1 MKPVL
6 LLFSFLALFPALK
19 AQDIYA
25 VTDANQG
32 GISWGIL
39 KKVSLQKAQP
49 AYQSL
54 LSNASF
60 QKTENQT
67 VSSGNVAALSHNVQ
81 AGQLPMHNGVAAI
94 AVDRNQNRI
103 YYSTMFGGEMHVFD
117 PVSNQLQDL
126 GNIYDEAA
134 SKGNPIAISPQN
146 QGPVITRM
154 AQGADDYIY
163 GLSNDG
169 ARFFRISTHAGKPVI
184 EHLGG
189 LINHPANEGMDVQA
203 SCTSWGGDMVAGADG
218 NLYLFSMYQH
228 AFKIDPSS
236 RVATYL
242 GKVSGLPDG
251 FTLNG
256 AAVLED
262 GRLMLSSAA
271 VFGKYALIRDM
282 KTLEATMTEAAEWF
296 NTSDLASTH
305 LLFSKG
311 NNYIGIGDEKIKF
324 MAAVFPNPVRNGEV
338 VVHFKS
344 GQTGRY
350 ALDLLD
356 MAGAPKLQSQVNL
369 SGEAQR
375 VTLKT
380 ASFAKGM
387 YLLRVI
393 NPNDKQVQTIKVLLQ

>member
-6 LLFSFLALFPALK
+6 LLFCSVLFLPALQ
-19 AQDIYA
+19 AQEIYA
-25 VTDANQG
+25 ITDANQG
-32 GISWGIL
+32 GVSWGIL

-54 LSNASF
+54 LSN
-60 QKTENQT
+60 QLYLKEKE
-67 VSSGNVAALSHNVQ
+67 SGAKPGSVNALSNEMLS
-81 AGQLPMHNGVAAI
+81 AELPMHTGVAAM
-94 AVDRNQNRI
+94 ATDRNHNRI
-103 YYSTMFGGEMHVFD
+103 FFSTMFGGEMYAFD
-117 PVSNQLQDL
+117 PLSNQLQSV
-126 GNIYDEAA
+126 GNIYSIAA
-134 SKGNPIAISPQN
+134 SSGNPVNISSKN

-154 AQGADDYIY
+154 TQGSDDYIY

-169 ARFFRISTHAGKPVI
+169 ARFFRIATHAGKPVI

-189 LINHPANEGMDVQA
+189 LINDASNDGMDVQA

-218 NLYLFSMYQH
+218 KLYLFSMYQQ
-228 AFKIDPSS
+228 AFQIDPAT

-242 GKVSGLPDG
+242 GKVSGLPEG

-271 VFGKYALIRDM
+271 VFGKYAVIRDL
-282 KTLEATMTEAAEWF
+282 KKLEASIIEATEWF
-296 NTSDLASTH
+296 NTSDLASNF
-305 LLFSKG
+305 LLFSKNG
-311 NNYIGIGDEKIKF
+311 NFTGVDDRKIKF
-324 MAAVFPNPVRNGEV
+324 LADVFPNPVSNGEMI
-338 VVHFKS
+338 VHFKS

-356 MAGAPKLQSQVNL
+356 ITGAPKLQSQVNL

-375 VTLKT
+375 VVLKT
-380 ASFAKGM
+380 AGFAKGM

-393 NPNDKQVQTIKVLLQ
+393 NPTAKEVQTIKVLLQ